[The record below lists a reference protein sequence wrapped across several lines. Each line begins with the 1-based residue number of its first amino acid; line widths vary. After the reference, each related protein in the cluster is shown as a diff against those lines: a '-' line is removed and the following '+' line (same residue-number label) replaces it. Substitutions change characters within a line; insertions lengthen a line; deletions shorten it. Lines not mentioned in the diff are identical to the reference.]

1 MRQSDTYA
9 DRDELDRFKTSV
21 DLVAVALALGYRED
35 ASDQSR
41 GITILRR
48 DGAKLAVG
56 QRSGSWCYRNLH
68 DPDDRGS
75 VIDLLQSRLRLSL
88 GHVRQWLREWSHTSR
103 PEQTTSLRSSPDH
116 QPDRKKVAA
125 VWHDAATWD
134 GEHHYLQSR
143 GLNESLM
150 ADCFFDTFRKDK
162 KGNAV
167 FPLFDDT
174 GLCGYEYRNHELKR
188 MGKDSIRGLWRSNN
202 LNQVNT
208 IVVCESPIDCMSHYD
223 LYQWQ
228 HVGYVSIGGTLT
240 SLQLHLLADW
250 FNKSNHLSVIVG
262 TDNDESGNTYFNQ
275 LQSIALFKLKRHTP
289 IGKDWNDD
297 LRYCLRENQ

>member
-1 MRQSDTYA
+1 MRHTDTYA
-9 DRDELDRFKTSV
+9 DRNELDRFKTTV

-35 ASDQSR
+35 ASDRSR

-56 QRSGSWCYRNLH
+56 QRSGAWAYRDLH
-68 DPDDRGS
+68 NPSDRGS
-75 VIDLLQSRLRLSL
+75 VVDFLQSRLRLSL
-88 GHVRQWLREWSHTSR
+88 GHVRRWLREWSHTSR
-103 PEQTTSLRSSPDH
+103 PEQTPSFRSAPDH

-125 VWHDAATWD
+125 VWDAASWD
-134 GEHHYLQSR
+134 SEHHYLQSR

-167 FPLFDDT
+167 FPLYDGS
-174 GLCGYEYRNHELKR
+174 GLCGYEYRNQDLKR
-188 MGKDSIRGLWRSNN
+188 MGKDSIRGLWKSNN
-202 LNQVNT
+202 LKHVNS
-208 IVVCESPIDCMSHYD
+208 IVICESPIDCMSHYE

-228 HVGYVSIGGTLT
+228 HVEYVSIGGTLT
-240 SLQLHLLADW
+240 SLQLDLLADR
-250 FNKSNHLSVIVG
+250 FNKSNNLSVIVG
-262 TDNDESGNTYFNQ
+262 TDHDDSGNSYYNQ
-275 LQSIALFKLKRHTP
+275 LQSIAHFELKRHTP